1 MTKEATSIYPV
12 VYLVYILFKQNVWY
26 NWGGGSVVT
35 ESWKGRIC
43 GARKVDNDCYRTY
56 KYKNTFLLTEVGI
69 ETVDVKNNGY
79 DYFMLLYPLSF
90 YVLKVQRF
98 EHTFYFR
105 LHVINGTHSE
115 KRDFNMKDDGLNA
128 NEK

>member
-1 MTKEATSIYPV
+1 M
-12 VYLVYILFKQNVWY
+12 
-26 NWGGGSVVT
+26 VT
-35 ESWKGRIC
+35 ESWKGRIW

-56 KYKNTFLLTEVGI
+56 KYKNTFLLKEVGI
-69 ETVDVKNNGY
+69 KTVDVY

-90 YVLKVQRF
+90 YVLKVQRL

-105 LHVINGTHSE
+105 LQVINGTHSE